1 VTPSL
6 RLDTVPGR
14 GSRRSEGQDAHG
26 PGSPVCPVWANCRV
40 SQMSNIEITAAVLTY
55 NAAERIEACLQAL
68 MNQTRRAEDVVVVD
82 NGSTDET
89 LAIVRQRF
97 PSVRIV
103 AHADNAGCSGG
114 RNRQLEA
121 ALHRHVLVV
130 DDDAFLAPDCIAE
143 LERHVGAQP
152 EAVWTPRV
160 CYEQDP
166 GLIQFDGSEVHFL
179 GETVLTNP
187 DRRLDD
193 VREPASSAQLASA
206 LAQEPSVLLPLPISI
221 AGGITYLID
230 RDAVRAVGGYDESY
244 FFGRA
249 DTELSFRLT
258 LAGYRILSIRSA
270 RVYHRVKERGFTYLR
285 NQIRNRW
292 MLILI
297 GYSWRTIAVL
307 IPAFLAYEVML
318 LAFLT
323 LKGRSRDYFAANAE
337 LLTQLPAILAKRRR
351 LQAIKQRR
359 DRNVLSGGAINIRAD
374 VAGNWIYRRLHALVN
389 AGFRSY
395 WAFTR
400 VLCG

>member
-1 VTPSL
+1 
-6 RLDTVPGR
+6 
-14 GSRRSEGQDAHG
+14 
-26 PGSPVCPVWANCRV
+26 
-40 SQMSNIEITAAVLTY
+40 MSNIQITAAVLTY

-68 MNQTRRAEDVVVVD
+68 MNQTRRAEDVLVVD

-89 LAIVRQRF
+89 LAIVRREF
-97 PSVRIV
+97 PTVRIV
-103 AHADNAGCSGG
+103 AHPDNTGCSGG

-121 ALHRHVLVV
+121 AFHRYVLVV

-143 LERHVGAQP
+143 LERNVGAQP

-179 GETVLTNP
+179 GETALTNP

-193 VREPASSAQLASA
+193 AREPASGAQASAQPASA
-206 LAQEPSVLLPLPISI
+206 LAQEPSALLPLPISI

-258 LAGYRILSIRSA
+258 LAGYGILSIRSA

-297 GYSWRTIAVL
+297 GYSWRTITVL

-323 LKGRSRDYFAANAE
+323 LKGRSRDYVAANAE
-337 LLTQLPAILAKRRR
+337 LVTQLPAILAKRRR
-351 LQAIKQRR
+351 LQAIKERR
-359 DRNVLSGGAINIRAD
+359 DRDVLCGGAINIRAD
-374 VAGNWIYRRLHALVN
+374 VAGGWIYRRLHALVN
-389 AGFRSY
+389 MGFRSY
-395 WAFTR
+395 WACTR